1 MQIAGGL
8 YRELCE
14 TPKWNA
20 QFGSG
25 GRAAAAV
32 SALSPGSTLHTYAR
46 EGSNPGWD
54 ALSALGVRVCSA
66 HSDTAIAFAYFHPL
80 SQPHIEP
87 RPGSIPQQRPI
98 HVSGDVVLRFG
109 FLEGSAI
116 VQAVQAIYDPQTAL
130 RPEPFGANG
139 STAQRLALVMNE
151 IELCRYTGCT
161 DLATAAANAMTQGD
175 EETVVVVK
183 RGVRGVTVYERA
195 DAPIDVPAYY
205 SSRVFKIGTG
215 DVFSAVFAHYWGEAG
230 RSATAA
236 ADLASRSVSAYCE
249 TMRLPVET
257 HLLNGR
263 QPLIGRAPSRVVL
276 HGSTCTIGRR
286 YTLEEARFRLKELGM
301 EVLSPQLE
309 GAPANTIVDDASV
322 LIVADGLSQ
331 ADVSRLCTSQPSGNL
346 IILDEEGRFD
356 IATFSDFGAKLFSD
370 FASAL
375 YHASWPPASLC
386 GLVGCGDA

>member
-1 MQIAGGL
+1 MHIAGGL
-8 YRELCE
+8 YHELCE

-32 SALSPGSTLHTYAR
+32 SSLSPGSTLHTYAR
-46 EGSNPGWD
+46 EDNSPRLDN
-54 ALSALGVRVCSA
+54 LSALGMRVAPS
-66 HSDTAIAFAYFHPL
+66 HSDIAIAFAYFHPL

-87 RPGSIPQQRPI
+87 PPGLISQQRPL

-116 VQAVQAIYDPQTAL
+116 VQAAQAIYDPQTAL

-139 STAQRLALVMNE
+139 SKAKRLALVMNE

-161 DLATAAANAMTQGD
+161 DLAAAAANAMTKGD
-175 EETVVVVK
+175 QATVVVVK
-183 RGVRGVTVYERA
+183 RGVRGVTVYES
-195 DAPIDVPAYY
+195 DVAPVDVPAYY

-215 DVFSAVFAHYWGEAG
+215 DVFSAVFAHHWGEAG
-230 RSATAA
+230 ISATAA

-249 TMRLPVET
+249 TMSLPVET
-257 HLLNGR
+257 ELISR
-263 QPLIGRAPSRVVL
+263 REPLTGRAPSRVVL

-301 EVLSPQLE
+301 DVHSPRLEESLS
-309 GAPANTIVDDASV
+309 NTILEDASA

-331 ADVSRLCTSQPSGNL
+331 TDIRRLCTSQPYVNL

-356 IATFSDFGAKLFSD
+356 IVTFSDFGAKLFSD

-375 YHASWPPASLC
+375 YHVSWPSASIR
-386 GLVGCGDA
+386 GLAGCGDA